1 MRKTGT
7 HFFAGL
13 VHPARCDLLVSLHEL
28 QMLGV
33 THNAPTELRRSSGHS
48 EAGVYSEA
56 VLRSRLAHDDFGSV
70 DPKSSSAILIIE
82 SGISAKRRSQLFR
95 IPLEQW
101 LAAGA
106 RK

>member
-13 VHPARCDLLVSLHEL
+13 VHPARCDLLVSLHEVADVGRDSQRTNGIKTQPWSQRGGGL
-28 QMLGV
+28 FG
-33 THNAPTELRRSSGHS
+33 SG
-48 EAGVYSEA
+48 
-56 VLRSRLAHDDFGSV
+56 LRSRLDHDDFGSV

-82 SGISAKRRSQLFR
+82 SGISAKRRSQVFR